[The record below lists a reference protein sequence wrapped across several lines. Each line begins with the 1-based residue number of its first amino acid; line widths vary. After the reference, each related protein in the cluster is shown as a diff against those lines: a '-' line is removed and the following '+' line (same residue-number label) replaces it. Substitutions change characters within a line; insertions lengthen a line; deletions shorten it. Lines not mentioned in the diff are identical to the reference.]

1 MGYRTLRQC
10 LDDLEAAGH
19 LVRVADEVD
28 AHLEAAEIHRRVFKN
43 GGPAV
48 LFENVKDCSFP
59 MVSNLF
65 GSIDRA
71 RYMFRDTL
79 DSVRRLIDVKI
90 DPGQILRHPLRGFRI
105 AKSALR
111 MRPRKT
117 RRGPVLAHSTSIDQ
131 LPRQQSWPDDGG
143 SFITLGQVYS
153 ENIETPGW
161 RKSNLGMYRVQ
172 LSGGQYKTNNEV
184 GLHYQIHRGIGVH
197 HSAAIRQGKPFR
209 VNVFVGGSPAMT
221 LAAVMPLP
229 EGMSE
234 LMFAGALAGRRIPMI
249 AGNSSLPIYG
259 HADFCICGTVYPDK
273 TLPEGPFGDHLGY
286 YSLVHD
292 FPVLRVEKVLHR
304 KDAIWPFTV
313 VGRPPQEDTIFGKLI
328 HELSGPVIP
337 SVIPGVHAVHAVDAA
352 GVHPLMLAIG
362 SERYVPYEEQTQP
375 QELLTQANAILG
387 HGQLSL
393 AKYLLIVNRDDDP
406 NLDVNDESAFFHHL
420 LRRIDWRRD
429 LHFQTRTTI
438 DTLDYSGSGLNE
450 GSKVVMAAVG
460 PPQRSLPEEIPE
472 DLELPTDFDEPRV
485 CLPGTL
491 AVRGPAFASYVGSG
505 GGHAIQR
512 FCSAFR
518 DRDSIN
524 QFPLIVVVD
533 DSEFAAQ
540 SLRKFLWVVF
550 TRSNPASDIY
560 GIGEFT
566 DQKHWGC
573 LGSLVIDARIK
584 PHHAPP
590 LVEDPEVSKKVDA
603 LAARGSAISKYL

>member
-90 DPGQILRHPLRGFRI
+90 DPGQILRHPLRGFGI

-143 SFITLGQVYS
+143 AFITLGQVYS

-172 LSGGQYKTNNEV
+172 LSGGQYKTNDEV

-221 LAAVMPLP
+221 LAAVHPHAMDSWAQAARQLRDARM
-229 EGMSE
+229 MSDKDTVCLQLFE
-234 LMFAGALAGRRIPMI
+234 AFGRLI
-249 AGNSSLPIYG
+249 ANTDRHNYNIVLFPKLSGQGEATAIES
-259 HADFCICGTVYPDK
+259 K
-273 TLPEGPFGDHLGY
+273 K
-286 YSLVHD
+286 YSLAPAFDQLPMLYAPTGDGQIRERD
-292 FPVLRVEKVLHR
+292 FTMPAPTADTWDVWEDA
-304 KDAIWPFTV
+304 KDLAISFWE
-313 VGRPPQEDTIFGKLI
+313 RCAANKLI
-328 HELSGPVIP
+328 TDAMRDIANTNRLIIASG
-337 SVIPGVHAVHAVDAA
+337 
-352 GVHPLMLAIG
+352 
-362 SERYVPYEEQTQP
+362 
-375 QELLTQANAILG
+375 
-387 HGQLSL
+387 
-393 AKYLLIVNRDDDP
+393 
-406 NLDVNDESAFFHHL
+406 
-420 LRRIDWRRD
+420 
-429 LHFQTRTTI
+429 
-438 DTLDYSGSGLNE
+438 
-450 GSKVVMAAVG
+450 
-460 PPQRSLPEEIPE
+460 
-472 DLELPTDFDEPRV
+472 
-485 CLPGTL
+485 
-491 AVRGPAFASYVGSG
+491 
-505 GGHAIQR
+505 
-512 FCSAFR
+512 
-518 DRDSIN
+518 
-524 QFPLIVVVD
+524 
-533 DSEFAAQ
+533 Q
-540 SLRKFLWVVF
+540 S
-550 TRSNPASDIY
+550 S
-560 GIGEFT
+560 
-566 DQKHWGC
+566 
-573 LGSLVIDARIK
+573 
-584 PHHAPP
+584 
-590 LVEDPEVSKKVDA
+590 
-603 LAARGSAISKYL
+603 

>member
-1 MGYRTLRQC
+1 
-10 LDDLEAAGH
+10 
-19 LVRVADEVD
+19 
-28 AHLEAAEIHRRVFKN
+28 
-43 GGPAV
+43 
-48 LFENVKDCSFP
+48 
-59 MVSNLF
+59 
-65 GSIDRA
+65 
-71 RYMFRDTL
+71 
-79 DSVRRLIDVKI
+79 
-90 DPGQILRHPLRGFRI
+90 
-105 AKSALR
+105 
-111 MRPRKT
+111 
-117 RRGPVLAHSTSIDQ
+117 
-131 LPRQQSWPDDGG
+131 
-143 SFITLGQVYS
+143 
-153 ENIETPGW
+153 
-161 RKSNLGMYRVQ
+161 
-172 LSGGQYKTNNEV
+172 
-184 GLHYQIHRGIGVH
+184 
-197 HSAAIRQGKPFR
+197 
-209 VNVFVGGSPAMT
+209 
-221 LAAVMPLP
+221 
-229 EGMSE
+229 
-234 LMFAGALAGRRIPMI
+234 
-249 AGNSSLPIYG
+249 
-259 HADFCICGTVYPDK
+259 
-273 TLPEGPFGDHLGY
+273 LPEGPFGDHLGY
-286 YSLVHD
+286 YSLAHD
-292 FPVLRVEKVLHR
+292 FPVLQVEKVLHR
-304 KDAIWPFTV
+304 KDAIWPLKV

-328 HELSGPVIP
+328 HELSVPVIP
-337 SVIPGVHAVHAVDAA
+337 SVIPGLHAIHAVDAA

-387 HGQLSL
+387 HGQMSL

-512 FCSAFR
+512 FCNAFR
-518 DRDSIN
+518 DRDLIN

-540 SLRKFLWVVF
+540 SLRNFLWVVF